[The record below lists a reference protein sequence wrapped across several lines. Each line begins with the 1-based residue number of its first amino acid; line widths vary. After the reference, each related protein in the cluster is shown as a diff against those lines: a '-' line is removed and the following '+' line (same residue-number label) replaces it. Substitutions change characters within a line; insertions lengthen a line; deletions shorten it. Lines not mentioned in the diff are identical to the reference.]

1 MNEQKT
7 AQALLIIDMQ
17 NDFVH
22 PGTPVHVAGAAAT
35 VPVIRKLRESCRKH
49 EIPVFHVIRSY
60 SADGLTVERTRLAD
74 FRRTPFVV
82 PGTLGAEI
90 IKELTPEAGE
100 KTVIKP
106 RYSAFFQTSLDLMLK
121 RLGVERVLVSGS
133 STRTASAQ
141 PSTTRFRWTMRS
153 ASSPTPAAQRP
164 KPSPRRIF
172 STCATSAR
180 SALPSPNGKADSA
193 ERQPRTRI
201 TRALRGGKVRAS
213 PQTASPVQK
222 SSRAPGGGR
231 AYIRPESL
239 QLK

>member
-22 PGTPVHVAGAAAT
+22 PGTPVHVAGAEAT
-35 VPVIRKLRESCRKH
+35 VPAIRKLRESCRKH

-60 SADGLTVERTRLAD
+60 SADGLTVERARLAD

-121 RLGVERVLVSGS
+121 RLGVERVLVSGTQYPNCIRATVNDALS
-133 STRTASAQ
+133 LDYAVSVITDACSAK
-141 PSTTRFRWTMRS
+141 TEAVAAANILDMRNLGAECITFTEWES
-153 ASSPTPAAQRP
+153 RQR
-164 KPSPRRIF
+164 
-172 STCATSAR
+172 
-180 SALPSPNGKADSA
+180 
-193 ERQPRTRI
+193 
-201 TRALRGGKVRAS
+201 
-213 PQTASPVQK
+213 
-222 SSRAPGGGR
+222 
-231 AYIRPESL
+231 
-239 QLK
+239 

>member
-49 EIPVFHVIRSY
+49 EIPAFHVIRSY
-60 SADGLTVERTRLAD
+60 SADGLTVERARLAD

-121 RLGVERVLVSGS
+121 RLGVERVLVSGTQYPNCIRATVTDALS
-133 STRTASAQ
+133 LDYAVSVITDACSAK
-141 PSTTRFRWTMRS
+141 TDAVAAANILDMRN
-153 ASSPTPAAQRP
+153 
-164 KPSPRRIF
+164 
-172 STCATSAR
+172 
-180 SALPSPNGKADSA
+180 LGA
-193 ERQPRTRI
+193 ECITFTEWESRQH
-201 TRALRGGKVRAS
+201 
-213 PQTASPVQK
+213 
-222 SSRAPGGGR
+222 
-231 AYIRPESL
+231 
-239 QLK
+239 

>member
-121 RLGVERVLVSGS
+121 RLGVERVLVSGTQYPNCIRATVNDALS
-133 STRTASAQ
+133 LDYAVSVITDACSAK
-141 PSTTRFRWTMRS
+141 TEAVAAANILDMRNLGAECITFTEWES
-153 ASSPTPAAQRP
+153 RQR
-164 KPSPRRIF
+164 
-172 STCATSAR
+172 
-180 SALPSPNGKADSA
+180 
-193 ERQPRTRI
+193 
-201 TRALRGGKVRAS
+201 
-213 PQTASPVQK
+213 
-222 SSRAPGGGR
+222 
-231 AYIRPESL
+231 
-239 QLK
+239 

>member
-1 MNEQKT
+1 
-7 AQALLIIDMQ
+7 MQ

-60 SADGLTVERTRLAD
+60 SADGLTVERARLAD

-121 RLGVERVLVSGS
+121 RLGVERVLVSGTQYPNCIRATVNDALS
-133 STRTASAQ
+133 LDYAVSVITDACSAK
-141 PSTTRFRWTMRS
+141 TEAVAAANILDMRNLGAECITFTEWES
-153 ASSPTPAAQRP
+153 RQR
-164 KPSPRRIF
+164 
-172 STCATSAR
+172 
-180 SALPSPNGKADSA
+180 
-193 ERQPRTRI
+193 
-201 TRALRGGKVRAS
+201 
-213 PQTASPVQK
+213 
-222 SSRAPGGGR
+222 
-231 AYIRPESL
+231 
-239 QLK
+239 

>member
-60 SADGLTVERTRLAD
+60 SADGLTVERARLAN

-121 RLGVERVLVSGS
+121 RLGVERVLVSGTQYPNCIRATVNDALS
-133 STRTASAQ
+133 LDYAVSVITDACSAK
-141 PSTTRFRWTMRS
+141 TEAVAAANILDMRNLGAECITFTEWES
-153 ASSPTPAAQRP
+153 RQR
-164 KPSPRRIF
+164 
-172 STCATSAR
+172 
-180 SALPSPNGKADSA
+180 
-193 ERQPRTRI
+193 
-201 TRALRGGKVRAS
+201 
-213 PQTASPVQK
+213 
-222 SSRAPGGGR
+222 
-231 AYIRPESL
+231 
-239 QLK
+239 

>member
-60 SADGLTVERTRLAD
+60 SADGLTVERARLAD

-90 IKELTPEAGE
+90 IKGLTPEAGE

-121 RLGVERVLVSGS
+121 RLGVERVLVSGTQYPNCIRATVNDALS
-133 STRTASAQ
+133 LDYAVSVITDACSAK
-141 PSTTRFRWTMRS
+141 TEAVAAANILDMRNLGAECITFTEWES
-153 ASSPTPAAQRP
+153 RQR
-164 KPSPRRIF
+164 
-172 STCATSAR
+172 
-180 SALPSPNGKADSA
+180 
-193 ERQPRTRI
+193 
-201 TRALRGGKVRAS
+201 
-213 PQTASPVQK
+213 
-222 SSRAPGGGR
+222 
-231 AYIRPESL
+231 
-239 QLK
+239 

>member
-60 SADGLTVERTRLAD
+60 SADGLTVERARLAD

-121 RLGVERVLVSGS
+121 RLGVERVLVSGTQYPNCIRATVNDALS
-133 STRTASAQ
+133 LDYAVSVITDACSAK
-141 PSTTRFRWTMRS
+141 TEAVAAANILDMRNLGAECITFAEWES
-153 ASSPTPAAQRP
+153 RQR
-164 KPSPRRIF
+164 
-172 STCATSAR
+172 
-180 SALPSPNGKADSA
+180 
-193 ERQPRTRI
+193 
-201 TRALRGGKVRAS
+201 
-213 PQTASPVQK
+213 
-222 SSRAPGGGR
+222 
-231 AYIRPESL
+231 
-239 QLK
+239 

>member
-60 SADGLTVERTRLAD
+60 SADGLTVERARLAD

-121 RLGVERVLVSGS
+121 RLGVERVLVSGTQYPNCIRATVNDALS
-133 STRTASAQ
+133 LDYAVSVITDACSAK
-141 PSTTRFRWTMRS
+141 TDAVAAANILDMRNLGAECITFTEWES
-153 ASSPTPAAQRP
+153 RQR
-164 KPSPRRIF
+164 
-172 STCATSAR
+172 
-180 SALPSPNGKADSA
+180 
-193 ERQPRTRI
+193 
-201 TRALRGGKVRAS
+201 
-213 PQTASPVQK
+213 
-222 SSRAPGGGR
+222 
-231 AYIRPESL
+231 
-239 QLK
+239 

>member
-60 SADGLTVERTRLAD
+60 SADGLTVERARLAD

-106 RYSAFFQTSLDLMLK
+106 RYSAFFRTNLDLMLK
-121 RLGVERVLVSGS
+121 RLGVERVLVSGTQYPNCIRATVNDALS
-133 STRTASAQ
+133 LDYAVSVITDACSAK
-141 PSTTRFRWTMRS
+141 TEAVAAANILDMRNLGAECITFAEWES
-153 ASSPTPAAQRP
+153 RQR
-164 KPSPRRIF
+164 
-172 STCATSAR
+172 
-180 SALPSPNGKADSA
+180 
-193 ERQPRTRI
+193 
-201 TRALRGGKVRAS
+201 
-213 PQTASPVQK
+213 
-222 SSRAPGGGR
+222 
-231 AYIRPESL
+231 
-239 QLK
+239 

>member
-60 SADGLTVERTRLAD
+60 SADGLTVERARLAD

-106 RYSAFFQTSLDLMLK
+106 RYSAFFQTNLDLMLK
-121 RLGVERVLVSGS
+121 RLGVERVLVSGTQYPNCIRATVTDALS
-133 STRTASAQ
+133 LDYAVSVITDACSAK
-141 PSTTRFRWTMRS
+141 TEAVAAANILDMRNLGAECITFAEWES
-153 ASSPTPAAQRP
+153 RQR
-164 KPSPRRIF
+164 
-172 STCATSAR
+172 
-180 SALPSPNGKADSA
+180 
-193 ERQPRTRI
+193 
-201 TRALRGGKVRAS
+201 
-213 PQTASPVQK
+213 
-222 SSRAPGGGR
+222 
-231 AYIRPESL
+231 
-239 QLK
+239 

>member
-22 PGTPVHVAGAAAT
+22 PVTPVHVAGAAAT

-60 SADGLTVERTRLAD
+60 SADGLTVERARLAD

-121 RLGVERVLVSGS
+121 RLGVERVLVSGTQYPNCIRATVNDALS
-133 STRTASAQ
+133 LDYAVSVITDACSAK
-141 PSTTRFRWTMRS
+141 TEAVAAANILDMRNLGAECITFTEWES
-153 ASSPTPAAQRP
+153 RQR
-164 KPSPRRIF
+164 
-172 STCATSAR
+172 
-180 SALPSPNGKADSA
+180 
-193 ERQPRTRI
+193 
-201 TRALRGGKVRAS
+201 
-213 PQTASPVQK
+213 
-222 SSRAPGGGR
+222 
-231 AYIRPESL
+231 
-239 QLK
+239 

>member
-60 SADGLTVERTRLAD
+60 SADGLTVERARLAD

-121 RLGVERVLVSGS
+121 RLGVERVLVSGTQYPNCIRATVTDALS
-133 STRTASAQ
+133 LDYAVSVITDACSAK
-141 PSTTRFRWTMRS
+141 TEAVAAANILDMRNLGAECITFTEWES
-153 ASSPTPAAQRP
+153 RQR
-164 KPSPRRIF
+164 
-172 STCATSAR
+172 
-180 SALPSPNGKADSA
+180 
-193 ERQPRTRI
+193 
-201 TRALRGGKVRAS
+201 
-213 PQTASPVQK
+213 
-222 SSRAPGGGR
+222 
-231 AYIRPESL
+231 
-239 QLK
+239 

>member
-1 MNEQKT
+1 MNERKT

-22 PGTPVHVAGAAAT
+22 PGTPVHVAGAEAT

-60 SADGLTVERTRLAD
+60 SADGLTVERARLAD

-121 RLGVERVLVSGS
+121 RLGVERVLVSGTQYPNCIRATVNDALS
-133 STRTASAQ
+133 LDYAVSVITDACSAK
-141 PSTTRFRWTMRS
+141 TEAVAAANILDMRNLGAECITFTEWES
-153 ASSPTPAAQRP
+153 RQR
-164 KPSPRRIF
+164 
-172 STCATSAR
+172 
-180 SALPSPNGKADSA
+180 
-193 ERQPRTRI
+193 
-201 TRALRGGKVRAS
+201 
-213 PQTASPVQK
+213 
-222 SSRAPGGGR
+222 
-231 AYIRPESL
+231 
-239 QLK
+239 

>member
-60 SADGLTVERTRLAD
+60 SADGLTVERARLAD

-121 RLGVERVLVSGS
+121 RLGVERVLVSGTQYPNCIRATVTDALS
-133 STRTASAQ
+133 LDYAVSVITDACSAK
-141 PSTTRFRWTMRS
+141 TDAVAAANILDMRNLGAECITFTEWES
-153 ASSPTPAAQRP
+153 RQR
-164 KPSPRRIF
+164 
-172 STCATSAR
+172 
-180 SALPSPNGKADSA
+180 
-193 ERQPRTRI
+193 
-201 TRALRGGKVRAS
+201 
-213 PQTASPVQK
+213 
-222 SSRAPGGGR
+222 
-231 AYIRPESL
+231 
-239 QLK
+239 

>member
-60 SADGLTVERTRLAD
+60 SADGLTVERARLAD

-106 RYSAFFQTSLDLMLK
+106 RYSAFFRTNLDLMLK
-121 RLGVERVLVSGS
+121 RLGVERVLVSGTQYPNCIRATVNDALS
-133 STRTASAQ
+133 LDYAVSVITDACSAK
-141 PSTTRFRWTMRS
+141 TEAVAAANILDMRNLGAECITFTEWES
-153 ASSPTPAAQRP
+153 RQR
-164 KPSPRRIF
+164 
-172 STCATSAR
+172 
-180 SALPSPNGKADSA
+180 
-193 ERQPRTRI
+193 
-201 TRALRGGKVRAS
+201 
-213 PQTASPVQK
+213 
-222 SSRAPGGGR
+222 
-231 AYIRPESL
+231 
-239 QLK
+239 

>member
-22 PGTPVHVAGAAAT
+22 PGTPVHVAGAEAT

-60 SADGLTVERTRLAD
+60 SADGLTVERARLAD

-82 PGTLGAEI
+82 PTLGAES

-121 RLGVERVLVSGS
+121 RLGVERVLVSGTQYPNCIRATVTDALS
-133 STRTASAQ
+133 LDYAVSVITDACSAK
-141 PSTTRFRWTMRS
+141 TEAVAAANILDMRNLGAECITFTEWES
-153 ASSPTPAAQRP
+153 RQR
-164 KPSPRRIF
+164 
-172 STCATSAR
+172 
-180 SALPSPNGKADSA
+180 
-193 ERQPRTRI
+193 
-201 TRALRGGKVRAS
+201 
-213 PQTASPVQK
+213 
-222 SSRAPGGGR
+222 
-231 AYIRPESL
+231 
-239 QLK
+239 

>member
-22 PGTPVHVAGAAAT
+22 PGTPIHVAGAAAT

-60 SADGLTVERTRLAD
+60 SADGLTVERARLAD

-121 RLGVERVLVSGS
+121 RLGVERVLVSGTQYPNCIRATVNDALS
-133 STRTASAQ
+133 LDYAVSVITDACSAK
-141 PSTTRFRWTMRS
+141 TEAVAAANILDMRNLGAECITFTEWES
-153 ASSPTPAAQRP
+153 RQR
-164 KPSPRRIF
+164 
-172 STCATSAR
+172 
-180 SALPSPNGKADSA
+180 
-193 ERQPRTRI
+193 
-201 TRALRGGKVRAS
+201 
-213 PQTASPVQK
+213 
-222 SSRAPGGGR
+222 
-231 AYIRPESL
+231 
-239 QLK
+239 

>member
-60 SADGLTVERTRLAD
+60 SADGLTVERARLAD

-82 PGTLGAEI
+82 PGILGAEI

-121 RLGVERVLVSGS
+121 RLGVERVLVSGTQYPNCIRATVTDALS
-133 STRTASAQ
+133 LDYAVSVITDACSAK
-141 PSTTRFRWTMRS
+141 TEAVAAANILDMRNLGAECITFTEWES
-153 ASSPTPAAQRP
+153 RQR
-164 KPSPRRIF
+164 
-172 STCATSAR
+172 
-180 SALPSPNGKADSA
+180 
-193 ERQPRTRI
+193 
-201 TRALRGGKVRAS
+201 
-213 PQTASPVQK
+213 
-222 SSRAPGGGR
+222 
-231 AYIRPESL
+231 
-239 QLK
+239 

>member
-121 RLGVERVLVSGS
+121 RLGVERVLVSGTQYPNCIRATVNDS
-133 STRTASAQ
+133 LSLDYAVSVITDACSAK
-141 PSTTRFRWTMRS
+141 TEAVAAANILDMRNLGAECITFTEWES
-153 ASSPTPAAQRP
+153 RQR
-164 KPSPRRIF
+164 
-172 STCATSAR
+172 
-180 SALPSPNGKADSA
+180 
-193 ERQPRTRI
+193 
-201 TRALRGGKVRAS
+201 
-213 PQTASPVQK
+213 
-222 SSRAPGGGR
+222 
-231 AYIRPESL
+231 
-239 QLK
+239 